1 VSPRARNRW
10 LGWLVA
16 LLALALPAHAAGPVL
31 HEHFPSDPGED
42 LKLNATTSDGRMPSA
57 IETRS
62 GVVKAP
68 ETSAKDPL
76 DSEQAYGGKSTPNSA
91 DATYRI
97 DKNTSR
103 PEQVEYDDPFRPSIT
118 PFKRTFAY
126 DMVDSALELGVAN
139 KELSAIP
146 IGGRPPEREDQFYA
160 DLVVD
165 LVEDAPVRIP
175 TVGPD
180 TRVLSATTSP
190 PVSFGLLRDGADNW
204 FIKGSERKRV
214 HLTML
219 LAISRDTFGSRFA
232 SNVSWEALAR
242 VAPSPLPASV
252 KPAAERVLTSLGV
265 SRSMSPM
272 AAASALIAHFRAFAP
287 SDKRPT
293 SNGVALYEELAL
305 SKKGVCRHRAY
316 AFLIT
321 AHAIG
326 LPTRMVRNE
335 AHAWVEVYDGTIW
348 HRVDLGGAA
357 EQLDTR
363 TNPDQP
369 QYEPPTD
376 PYDWPEGA
384 ESGQELAN
392 RTQAQ
397 SNAQQSTLG
406 DGGLNVDGGASQPP
420 NVSSP
425 LDLAD
430 GGVPSLDDS
439 RPPSRVSV
447 TAKAS
452 KVQRGEALQV
462 SGRIESDGEGCAG
475 VRVDFA
481 LRSNTGRPIPIQSL
495 SSNDDGRYEGAIVVP
510 FNLEVGD
517 YELIVSTDGNM
528 TCGAG
533 RSE

>member
-1 VSPRARNRW
+1 
-10 LGWLVA
+10 
-16 LLALALPAHAAGPVL
+16 
-31 HEHFPSDPGED
+31 
-42 LKLNATTSDGRMPSA
+42 MPSA

-68 ETSAKDPL
+68 DTSGKDPL
-76 DSEQAYGGKSTPNSA
+76 DGEQAYGGKSTPNSA

-97 DKNTSR
+97 DKNTTR
-103 PEQVEYDDPFRPSIT
+103 PEQVQYDDPFRPSIT

-139 KELSAIP
+139 KELSTIP
-146 IGGRPPEREDQFYA
+146 IGGAKPEGEDQFYA

-190 PVSFGLLRDGADNW
+190 PVSFGILHDGADNW
-204 FIKGSERKRV
+204 FIKANERKRV

-232 SNVSWEALAR
+232 SNVSWDTLASSKF
-242 VAPSPLPASV
+242 APPVLPASV

-265 SRSMSPM
+265 SRSMSPT
-272 AAASALIAHFRAFAP
+272 AAAAALIAHFRAFAP
-287 SDKRPT
+287 SNERPT

-335 AHAWVEVYDGTIW
+335 AHAWVEIHDGAIW

-369 QYEPPTD
+369 QYDPPTD
-376 PYDWPEGA
+376 PYDWPAGA
-384 ESGQELAN
+384 ESGQDLAV
-392 RTQAQ
+392 RTQAE
-397 SNAQQSTLG
+397 SNAQQSTIG
-406 DGGLNVDGGASQPP
+406 DGGLNADGGASQPP
-420 NVSSP
+420 TSSSP
-425 LDLAD
+425 LDLGD
-430 GGVPSLDDS
+430 GGLPPADDS
-439 RPPSRVSV
+439 KPPSRVSV

-462 SGRIESDGEGCAG
+462 SGRIESEGEGCAG
-475 VRVDFA
+475 VRVDFS
-481 LRSNTGRPIPIQSL
+481 LRPSSGPPIRFQSL
-495 SSNDDGRYEGAIVVP
+495 SAGDDGSYEGAIVVP

-528 TCGAG
+528 RCGAG